1 VHARTIA
8 LVLGLCAS
16 SLACSG
22 EDRPSPP
29 QVAHRLPECPDIDTT
44 ICDVRDGACQER
56 MLDLA
61 VCVYGASERP
71 NVPVRVV
78 TETRLAQ
85 ELEEAAAGSPDD
97 EDASD
102 AQDVPHIED
111 ALVGLRLL
119 MPGDL
124 TQGSTY
130 ESLVN
135 RIDGV
140 YQDAKTGIALVDRGK
155 PRNDADSDAVLVH
168 EFVHAIQDAIYDLDT
183 WRRQF
188 PADIDAVLALR
199 SVPEGQATYAQFRVV
214 YAMSGYDV
222 GKLDLDRAVKSFRD
236 TLLDQAAADAS
247 PYLAASTSFPYA
259 TGVVAAKQHWSAT
272 GLHFAAEQFESPPPS
287 TLAALIDAYDLDEAL
302 AADAKLVTP
311 EEEAPFRF
319 VDETTLGAFMLNLSL
334 SKQRLDAKTAA
345 QISLDWRADK
355 IWIYAGEGDETA
367 WIWELELTSPELAQY
382 LENLSAAPGVV
393 SKVRGTRAYLA
404 GGKTE
409 PPNFLRAAGDAF
421 LSGD

>member
-1 VHARTIA
+1 M
-8 LVLGLCAS
+8 
-16 SLACSG
+16 
-22 EDRPSPP
+22 
-29 QVAHRLPECPDIDTT
+29 PECPNVDTT

-61 VCVYGASERP
+61 VCVYGATDRP

-78 TETRLAQ
+78 TEERLAQ
-85 ELEEAAAGSPDD
+85 ELEDAAASSSDEDD
-97 EDASD
+97 EDD
-102 AQDVPHIED
+102 AQDVPHIEN

-119 MPGDL
+119 VPGDL
-124 TQGSTY
+124 TRGSTY
-130 ESLVN
+130 DSLVN
-135 RIDGV
+135 RVDGV
-140 YQDAKTGIALVDRGK
+140 YQDAKAGIALVDRGK

-168 EFVHAIQDAIYDLDT
+168 EFVHAIQDAMYDLDT

-188 PADIDAVLALR
+188 PADIDSVLALR

-222 GKLDLDRAVKSFRD
+222 AKLDLDRAVQSFRD

-259 TGVVAAKQHWSAT
+259 TGVVAAKRHWSAT
-272 GLHFAAEQFESPPPS
+272 GLHFAAEQFKSPPRS
-287 TLAALIDAYDLDEAL
+287 TLAALVDAYGLDEPP

-311 EEEAPFRF
+311 EEDASFRF

-334 SKQRLDAKTAA
+334 NKQRVDPGVAA

-355 IWIYAGEGDETA
+355 IWIYAGAGNETT
-367 WIWELELTSPELAQY
+367 WIWQIELTSPELAQY
-382 LENLSAAPGVV
+382 LETLSTAPGVV
-393 SKVRGTRAYLA
+393 SKVQGSRAYLA

-409 PPNFLRAAGDAF
+409 PPEFLRAAGDAF
-421 LSGD
+421 LSSH